1 VLGPCHPQFAVFM
14 FNIFSRA
21 PVSIFAKELTS
32 KLVKRYSPTV
42 DQQANKK
49 PSVNRLTR
57 IVEETLNAAVEF
69 QQTHGLGWYG
79 KSKLANEFRWALTEA
94 GYTKEFVDFAT
105 EAMVVYLNQ
114 RTASKSA

>member
-1 VLGPCHPQFAVFM
+1 ML
-14 FNIFSRA
+14 NIFNQA
-21 PVSIFAKELTS
+21 PVSDFAKELAA
-32 KLVKRYSPTV
+32 KLVKRYSPAV
-42 DQQANKK
+42 DQQTNKK

-57 IVEETLNAAVEF
+57 IVEETLKSAVEF
-69 QQTHGLGWYG
+69 KQAHNLGWLG

-114 RTASKSA
+114 KSTPKST